1 MVFTYHY
8 RITFYIF
15 ALYLKCMDIYRRFYE
30 IQNVIDIFATY
41 TFCLYS
47 RVFSL
52 NVVFTYYRMISYIR
66 APETCVGSSSVCLFG
81 FVLVFLLFCA
91 SVGLFVCLIIC
102 FFVGLCFSHCF
113 MDSVSLFI
121 CQLLR

>member
-30 IQNVIDIFATY
+30 IQNVIDIFALY
-41 TFCLYS
+41 TFFLY
-47 RVFSL
+47 L
-52 NVVFTYYRMISYIR
+52 NVVFTHHRMISYIR
-66 APETCVGSSSVCLFG
+66 ALETCVGSSSVCLFG
-81 FVLVFLLFCA
+81 FVLVFLLFSA
-91 SVGLFVCLIIC
+91 SVGLCICSIIC
-102 FFVGLCFSHCF
+102 FFVGLCFCHCL